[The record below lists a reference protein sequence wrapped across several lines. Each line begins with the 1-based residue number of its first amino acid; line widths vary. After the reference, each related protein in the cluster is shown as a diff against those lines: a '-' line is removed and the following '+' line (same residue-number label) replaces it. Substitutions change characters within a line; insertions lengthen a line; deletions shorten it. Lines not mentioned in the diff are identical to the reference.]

1 MQPLLIVAQSGRFL
15 AQAAQQLGYQ
25 AWVIDC
31 FADMDTRLAS
41 SRWQAIS
48 ANHLHDERR
57 LLATIQSITQGQ
69 ACSLIYGS
77 GVEKFYPIIERLPD
91 HIQLVANTTATVKH
105 SKTPALLFPLLKK
118 LGIAHPSTRLTPPPL
133 PLAQDWLLKSAFAYG
148 GAHIRHLQDTV
159 PVTDDYFQRF
169 ITGQSGSCL
178 FLANRDSYRLIL
190 INKQYVLA
198 NSSTPF
204 QLSRIETPL
213 LLPPDLKQQLERM
226 VGKLVTALGLAGLN
240 SLDFII
246 SEQNELLLTEINP
259 RPSASA
265 ELSLDPALM
274 LRLHIEACQQAEL
287 PGNIQN
293 AAKPVSLHYHFAKE
307 DYVIADNISWPAECH
322 DIPPPASYITQG
334 HIFFSSLI
342 TNADERN
349 HDAIE
354 KIVTKQLVPA

>member
-25 AWVIDC
+25 VWVIDC
-31 FADMDTRLAS
+31 FGDIDTRLAS
-41 SRWQAIS
+41 SRWQGIS
-48 ANHLHDERR
+48 ATHLHDEQQ
-57 LLATIQSITQGQ
+57 LNATIQSITQGQ
-69 ACSLIYGS
+69 ACLLIYGS
-77 GVEKFYPIIERLPD
+77 GVEKFYPILDRLPEQ
-91 HIQLVANTTATVKH
+91 IQLVANTTATVEH
-105 SKTPALLFPLLKK
+105 SKTPALFFPLLKK
-118 LGIAHPSTRLTPPPL
+118 LGIAHPSTRLSSPP

-148 GAHIRHLQDTV
+148 GTHIRHLQDTV

-213 LLPPDLKQQLERM
+213 VLPTDLQQQLERM
-226 VGKLVTALGLAGLN
+226 VGKLVIALSLAGLN
-240 SLDFII
+240 SLDFMI
-246 SEQNELLLTEINP
+246 SEQHELLLTEINP

-287 PGNIQN
+287 PDNIQN
-293 AAKPVSLHYHFAKE
+293 AVKPVSLQYHFAKKN
-307 DYVIADNISWPAECH
+307 YIIADNMRWPAECH
-322 DIPPPASYITQG
+322 DIPPSGSYIKQG

-342 TNADERN
+342 THADGKT
-349 HDAIE
+349 HDNIE
-354 KIVTKQLVPA
+354 ETVIKQLVPT